1 MLFALY
7 IFGLIITLG
16 PAMLGFG
23 LVVIGFLTS
32 LEFWG
37 TLAVFGF
44 LYGWLFVL
52 CPKQTQ
58 LKELKKKN
66 QLDKN
71 SIKLYWIL
79 TIVNWGILAGLVG
92 GFICLIITQG

>member
-23 LVVIGFLTS
+23 LVVIAIVTSPQFLITMAALGFFYLLLGVIS
-32 LEFWG
+32 
-37 TLAVFGF
+37 
-44 LYGWLFVL
+44 
-52 CPKQTQ
+52 PKYEK

-71 SIKLYWIL
+71 SAMLYWTLRISGWIL
-79 TIVNWGILAGLVG
+79 CVAIFGGLAYLFTTV
-92 GFICLIITQG
+92 